1 MGVDVDEAG
10 CDDFA
15 GRVDHGVGPVDLETL
30 SRVDSDDAPVV
41 DGDIG
46 ASFGGAGA
54 VDDATVTNE
63 SVDVQESPSPG
74 SLREPTAPP
83 RGPRGERLVAG
94 QMFDDLLSVEAAVL
108 DEDLVGLASGDDTA
122 GEIDA

>member
-1 MGVDVDEAG
+1 MRDATFDERQTIVRRPREDEVTVGVDVDEAG

-30 SRVDSDDAPVV
+30 SRVDSDDASVV

-63 SVDVQESPSPG
+63 SVDVQRESPLFG
-74 SLREPTAPP
+74 SP
-83 RGPRGERLVAG
+83 RGPGGRG
-94 QMFDDLLSVEAAVL
+94 
-108 DEDLVGLASGDDTA
+108 
-122 GEIDA
+122 